1 MNDRVDLASS
11 QQRANLVFGTGESNT
26 DMIRAENAIT
36 TLLAADA
43 KASQN
48 DKRTGTLT
56 TTNVRS
62 GNVMRLNALGVRNAE
77 TIPPVVQQQEYST

>member
-1 MNDRVDLASS
+1 VNDKVDLASS

-62 GNVMRLNALGVRNAE
+62 GHVMRIDALGGRNAE
-77 TIPPVVQQQEYST
+77 GIPSVVEQEEYST